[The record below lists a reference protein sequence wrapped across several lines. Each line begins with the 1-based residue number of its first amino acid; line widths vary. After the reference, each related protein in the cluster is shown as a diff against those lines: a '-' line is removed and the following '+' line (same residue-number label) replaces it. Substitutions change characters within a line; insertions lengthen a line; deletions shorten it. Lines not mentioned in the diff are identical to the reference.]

1 MSSLEYTGAGRVEAS
16 KGIDHSGPVLYRYAD
31 AVALRNAT
39 PAELAASQEAAES
52 DGGAGVIEVG
62 GVDCYVQE

>member
-1 MSSLEYTGAGRVEAS
+1 MTNYTGAGRVEAS
-16 KGIDHSGPVLYRYAD
+16 EDIDHTKPVLYRYTD

-39 PAELAASQEAAES
+39 SKELAASREAAET
-52 DGGAGVIEVG
+52 DGGAGVIEVD

>member
-1 MSSLEYTGAGRVEAS
+1 MSHYEYTGAGRVEAS
-16 KGIDHSGPVLYRYAD
+16 EDIDHNGPVLYRYND

-52 DGGAGVIEVG
+52 DGGAGVIEVD